1 LSPGDPQAID
11 PLRPAGK
18 GHHTVTHLSKLVQ
31 SIEPSPTLSVDATAR
46 RLRDAGREILSLGAG
61 QPDFPTPP
69 EICEAAIAAIRQGV
83 GQYTAVEGTSELR
96 QAIVTKLERDNGL
109 RYSPDRIV
117 VSNGAKH
124 SLYNLMLAAVEPGD
138 GVLLPVPYWV
148 SYPAMVKLAGG
159 EPQYVEG
166 DRANACKITPA
177 SLEARITPSSR
188 VLVLNSPCNPSG
200 AVYTRAELVALA
212 EVVRR
217 HDLLVITDEIY
228 EKIVYDGTEH
238 VSFIAAAPD
247 RIERS
252 ALVNGVSKTYA
263 MTGWRI
269 GYLAAP
275 RDLAQAVGKL
285 QGQSTGNASAA
296 AQAAAAAALG
306 MPDTV
311 IRPMLDAYAQRRA
324 VVVERLRAIEGIDIE
339 PPAGS
344 FYAFPRVDG
353 YMSTLG
359 CQDSMALA
367 AKLLEEAG
375 VAVVPGEAFGSS
387 NFLRLSFATGLEVI
401 EAALR
406 KMAALAGNRSLE
418 AR

>member
-1 LSPGDPQAID
+1 M
-11 PLRPAGK
+11 
-18 GHHTVTHLSKLVQ
+18 THLSKLVQ